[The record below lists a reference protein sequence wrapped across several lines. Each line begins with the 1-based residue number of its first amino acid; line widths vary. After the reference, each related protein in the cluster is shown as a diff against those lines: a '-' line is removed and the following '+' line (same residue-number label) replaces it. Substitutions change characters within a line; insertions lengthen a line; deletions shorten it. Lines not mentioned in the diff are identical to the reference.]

1 MFPPL
6 WDDDFGPTDPAA
18 IIEFELT
25 GIAVGTTST
34 GDYLPAT
41 VEIKPH
47 PEPAFLATYA
57 APGGVDKVN
66 RASLK
71 KGTVVETVSRGPIYD
86 RMRVESDK
94 PFVLRL
100 FTFYFPGWRATIDGQ
115 EVPIRLGRPEGY
127 ITVEVPPGI
136 HDVEVRLNALATPGR
151 ALGTFISLF
160 SLVVLLLVG
169 WRARGPL
176 GLRPLRSTSEVMQPG
191 PDGSVRLD
199 RTAGLIVGAV
209 LLGFFVFKVGL
220 VDKQHSWFRRTSP
233 PDEVLGAAHSLSDEA
248 IDFGHNIQLLGYDVS
263 RASVSAGGT
272 MPLTLYWRAT
282 APVIDNYQ
290 VFAHLTRPATHL
302 WGQSDKLNPGEIPT
316 GRWPLDKYVRDE
328 HELEILPGTPPGEY
342 ELTIGLYSMA
352 NGVRVPV
359 FNREGNSVG
368 DTLTLPT
375 TVQVAPARQPPAEAA
390 WGLTDQLGVQFDGQV
405 TLLGAVLP
413 DRRIELPGF
422 IHLALLWR
430 SEKEG
435 ADDITVRIQLVGSDG
450 GVVDEIVTRPVDGQ
464 YPSPGWSAG
473 EVVRDQYSFWLAE
486 GFAPGSF
493 ELRMGLVGKEG
504 WDSLGWVEVVGQ

>member
-1 MFPPL
+1 
-6 WDDDFGPTDPAA
+6 
-18 IIEFELT
+18 
-25 GIAVGTTST
+25 
-34 GDYLPAT
+34 

-57 APGGVDKVN
+57 AFGGVDKVN

-71 KGTVVETVSRGPIYD
+71 TGTVVETVSRGPTYD

-100 FTFYFPGWRATIDGQ
+100 FTFDFPGWRATIDGR
-115 EVPIRLGRPEGY
+115 EVPIELGRPEGF
-127 ITVEVPPGI
+127 ITVRVPPGN
-136 HDVEVRLNALATPGR
+136 HEVEVRLHALATPGR
-151 ALGTFISLF
+151 ALGVFISLF

-169 WRARGPL
+169 WWGWGPFGVL
-176 GLRPLRSTSEVMQPG
+176 PFRRTRERKRLEPAPAA
-191 PDGSVRLD
+191 RLD
-199 RTAGLIVGAV
+199 STAVLVVGAV
-209 LLGFFVFKVGL
+209 LLAFFVLKVGL
-220 VDKQHSWFRRTSP
+220 VDRQHSWFRRTSP
-233 PDEVLGAAHSLSDEA
+233 PDQVLGVEHSLSDEG
-248 IDFGHNIQLLGYDVS
+248 IEFGHSIQLLGYDVS
-263 RASVSAGGT
+263 DGKINAGGT

-282 APVIDNYQ
+282 APVADNYQ
-290 VFAHLTRPATHL
+290 VFVHLTRPATHS

-342 ELTIGLYSMA
+342 DLTIGLYSMA

-359 FNREGNSVG
+359 FNAEGNSLG

-375 TVQVAPARQPPAEAA
+375 TVQVAPARQPPVEEAL
-390 WGLTDQLGVQFDGQV
+390 GLTDQLGVQFDDQV

-422 IHLALLWR
+422 VHMALLWR
-430 SEKEG
+430 SEQDG
-435 ADDITVRIQLVGSDG
+435 PDDVTVRVQLVDSDG
-450 GVVDEIVTRPVDGQ
+450 IVVDEILTRPVDGR
-464 YPSPGWSAG
+464 YPSPIWSAG

-486 GFAPGSF
+486 GVAPGLL
-493 ELRMGLVGKEG
+493 ELRVGLVGKEG
-504 WDSLGWVEVVGQ
+504 WSSLGVVEVVGP